1 MKSGFARYPLLTR
14 AVPLLVSGFVL
25 IIHAQQFNFITDDA
39 YVSLVYARNL
49 AEHRQLVFNV
59 GYPPVEG
66 YTNFLWT
73 VLLAALHVVGA
84 PLEATALLLGLVF
97 ALSTFVVVLRL
108 GARLRGSPSHYD
120 QLAPMLLALSA
131 GFACWSSGGLETML
145 FTFLVTVALVLALAA
160 DNPRRGGKRLAL
172 VLALAIMT
180 RPEGLLL
187 TAVVVAHRIWT
198 RSRSRERALTTN
210 DAAAATVWAGLCVPW
225 FFWRWSYYGWPMP
238 NTAYVK
244 AAGAAAPGYELAMW
258 KNGLAYVELWLRES
272 GVVFAA
278 PLIAVGLWTGPRG
291 SARRGFATL
300 VAAFS
305 VLYLVYTIKVGGDFL
320 GLHRFLMPLMPIAA
334 ISAAVGVERLTLWL
348 SRRRR
353 YPSALA
359 TVVVAGALVAVFL
372 YQRTITRRATGPG
385 NQGGLQGVDSP
396 SYLAAYA
403 HDRTVIGRALG
414 PCARPAD
421 FAIYGGAGAQPFYSR
436 IRGVDIFGL
445 VSERIAHE
453 IPRTVRR
460 PGHNKLAPNSLLF
473 QYDPTFVFSCYDI
486 QRVPFAPRLRCDLPW
501 WIERGYEPV
510 TMWIPGLVE
519 RGEFYTFLVKQ
530 SRRFECEGLLPPAR

>member
-1 MKSGFARYPLLTR
+1 MTSGFARYPLLCR

-49 AEHRQLVFNV
+49 AEHGLLVFNV

-73 VLLAALHVVGA
+73 VLLAALHVARV
-84 PLEATALLLGLVF
+84 PLEASALLLGLVF
-97 ALSTFVVVLRL
+97 ALSTLVVVLRL
-108 GARLRGSPSHYD
+108 SARLRGLPSHYD

-145 FTFLVTVALVLALAA
+145 FTFLVTVAIALAA
-160 DNPRRGGKRLAL
+160 DTPRRGGKRLAL
-172 VLALAIMT
+172 VLALAIIT

-187 TAVVVAHRIWT
+187 TAVVVAHQIWT
-198 RSRSRERALTTN
+198 RSRSPKRPFTRD
-210 DAAAATVWAGLCVPW
+210 DAVAATVLVGLCVPW

-258 KNGLAYVELWLRES
+258 RHGVAYVDLWLRES

-278 PLIAVGLWTGPRG
+278 PLIAVGLLTGPRR
-291 SARRGFATL
+291 SARRRFATL

-305 VLYLVYTIKVGGDFL
+305 ALYLLYTIKIGGDFL

-334 ISAAVGVERLTLWL
+334 VGCGFGVERLTVWL
-348 SRRRR
+348 CRRRKH
-353 YPSALA
+353 PTALTA
-359 TVVVAGALVAVFL
+359 VVVAAALIAVFQ
-372 YQRTITRRATGPG
+372 YQRAITRRATGPG

-396 SYLAAYA
+396 GFLAKYA
-403 HDRTVIGRALG
+403 HDRTVIGRALA
-414 PCARPAD
+414 PCRLPGD

-445 VSERIAHE
+445 VSDRIAHE
-453 IPRTVRR
+453 VPRTVRV

-473 QYDPTFVFSCYDI
+473 EYDPTFVFSCYDI
-486 QRVPFAPRLRCDLPW
+486 QKVPFAPRLRCDLPW

-519 RGEFYTFLVKQ
+519 RGEFYTFLVKR
-530 SRRFECEGLLPPAR
+530 SRRFECKGLLPPAR